1 MKLIMENWRK
11 YRLLEEENLKLPPL
25 NINLTNSPEKI
36 EPKLSGLENILN
48 HPRIGALIAQ
58 NLSKLIN
65 LRKMPNNVNKTKQ
78 LIPNEINITDLLND
92 LETFGLKIPTEWKGY
107 KLNTSLAF
115 ADITNPLDPNNPPT
129 LNIGFSGEF

>member
-1 MKLIMENWRK
+1 MENWRE

-48 HPRIGALIAQ
+48 HPKAGHLIAQ

-65 LRKMPNNVNKTKQ
+65 LRDMPSSIEKMKQ
-78 LIPNEINITDLLND
+78 FIPNEINITDLLS
-92 LETFGLKIPTEWKGY
+92 GLKIPTEWKGY

-115 ADITNPLDPNNPPT
+115 ADITNPLDPNNTPT
-129 LNIGFSGEF
+129 LNIGFSGEY